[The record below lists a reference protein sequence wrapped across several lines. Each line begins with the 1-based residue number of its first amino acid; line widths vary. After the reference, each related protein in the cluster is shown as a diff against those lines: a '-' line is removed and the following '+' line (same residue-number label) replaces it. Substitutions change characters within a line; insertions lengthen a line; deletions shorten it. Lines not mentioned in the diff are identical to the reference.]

1 MPQYAIL
8 RFEKHK
14 GGSCRALEAHHERQK
29 EKYASNPNIDIEKS
43 KYNFHIIQPTKYY
56 RLEVDER
63 IKAAGCRTRKDSTM
77 FVDTLITASHDF
89 FKGKKQSEMKE
100 FFRIAV
106 DFIADKIGKDNIF
119 SAVVHMDEKT
129 PHLHLCFTP
138 ITEDGRLFAKDILGN
153 RVQLSKW
160 QDEFHAHMAKKYPD
174 LARGESAFDTGRK
187 HIPTWLFK
195 QSVNLSRQAALID
208 NELAGINPLNASK
221 KRDNVLK
228 MLQKWFP
235 KMEKFEGQLR
245 KYQKSI
251 DLLEK
256 ENAELAQK
264 AKAGDAN
271 KIKTQLEI
279 GKLQSEVMELR
290 RFIDSIPNDL
300 RKEIQIMQKQQGRD
314 WRIDK

>member
-29 EKYASNPNIDIEKS
+29 EKYASNPNIAIEKS

-63 IKAAGCRTRKDSTM
+63 IKAAGCRTRKDSTK
-77 FVDTLITASHDF
+77 FVDTLITASPDF
-89 FKGKKQSEMKE
+89 FKGKKQDEIKE
-100 FFRIAV
+100 FFRTAI
-106 DFIADKIGKDNIF
+106 DFISDKIGKDNIF

-138 ITEDGRLFAKDILGN
+138 ITEDGRLSAKDILGN
-153 RVQLSKW
+153 RAQLSKW
-160 QDEFHAHMAKKYPD
+160 QDEFHAHMVKKYPD

-195 QSVNLSRQAALID
+195 QCMSLSRQAALID

-228 MLQKWFP
+228 MLKKWFP
-235 KMEKFEGQLR
+235 KMEKFEGKLR

-256 ENAELAQK
+256 ENALLAK
-264 AKAGDAN
+264 KTKTGNEN

-290 RFIDSIPNDL
+290 RFMDSIPDDL
-300 RKEIQIMQKQQGRD
+300 RKKIQTMQKQQGRD

>member
-1 MPQYAIL
+1 MAEYAIL
-8 RFEKHK
+8 RFTKHK
-14 GGSCRALEAHHERQK
+14 AGPAGALEAHHERTK
-29 EKYASNPNIDIEKS
+29 EKYASNPDIDRSKS
-43 KYNFHIIQPTKYY
+43 KENFHIVKPNKRYRQEINSRIQ
-56 RLEVDER
+56 
-63 IKAAGCRTRKDSTM
+63 AAGCRTRKDSTM
-77 FVDTLITASHDF
+77 FVDTLITASPEF
-89 FKGKKQSEMKE
+89 FKNRKKAEIKA
-100 FFRIAV
+100 FFAEAV
-106 DFIADKIGKDNIF
+106 AFMEKKIGKNNIF

-138 ITEDGRLFAKDILGN
+138 ITEDGRLSAKDILGN
-153 RVQLSKW
+153 RAQLSKW
-160 QDEFHAHMAKKYPD
+160 QDEFHTHMVKKYPD

-195 QSVNLSRQAALID
+195 QSVSLSRQAALID

-228 MLQKWFP
+228 MLKKWFP

-256 ENAELAQK
+256 ENAQLAEK
-264 AKAGDAN
+264 AKVGNEN

-279 GKLQSEVMELR
+279 GKLQSEVVELR
-290 RFIDSIPNDL
+290 RFVNSIPDDL
-300 RKEIQIMQKQQGRD
+300 RKELQAIQSQKHRD